1 MSGQPRQKQAFQ
13 PKPDFYRLAI
23 LNDGTLKALE
33 WVLINE
39 TNIFLSGKV
48 FPRRFLRIGEFS
60 EKLDF

>member
-1 MSGQPRQKQAFQ
+1 MSGQPRQKQGFQ
-13 PKPDFYRLAI
+13 PKLDFYRLVI
-23 LNDGTLKALE
+23 LQDGRLKLLG

-48 FPRRFLRIGEFS
+48 FLRRFLRIGEFS